1 MKEHVFLKGTYLI
14 KEGTTTNFAF
24 IVKTGELK
32 IVSSELPR
40 RLNVKTDFTKGYYN
54 PTINA
59 FQLGKVFEKEWA
71 GIEMLKLQGKE
82 MPFSL
87 IASTH
92 VTAYRINMNKLQSEF
107 KVRFIVIFSSCLWK
121 SCTELRH

>member
-1 MKEHVFLKGTYLI
+1 MTEHVFLKDTYLI
-14 KEGTTTNFAF
+14 KEGTITNFAF

-40 RLNVKTDFTKGYYN
+40 RLNIKTDFTKGYYN

-71 GIEMLKLQGKE
+71 GIEILKLQGKE

-92 VTAYRINMNKLQSEF
+92 VIAYRVNMSRLQSEF
-107 KVRFIVIFSSCLWK
+107 KVRFIVILSSCLSK
-121 SCTELRH
+121 SCKESRA